1 MTRTWQEKLSFIGQM
16 ILIFIAATLFFHF
29 IRFFDIGEYK
39 EFALDLP
46 RQRFT
51 FLLAIGI
58 LGGLIFGIV
67 ELNLDRPKLKRWS
80 YGRLLIFKAV
90 IYFLMVKFLMWI
102 GLIILTRRSPLDL
115 DLEWA
120 KGMMNSR
127 VFWVALAY
135 FSVVMSLITFF
146 RAIDQ
151 KFGPGVLWNMLRG
164 KYHKPQE
171 EERIF
176 MFLDLKSSTTIAEK
190 LGHLKF
196 SRFIQDCFF
205 DLNEIIKPFQAEI
218 YQYVGDEAVLTWL
231 TPRGLANNNCLELY
245 FAYRNRLE
253 SKRAYYLEEYGE
265 VPVFKAGLHYG
276 KVMVAEVGVVKKEI
290 AFHGD
295 VLNTTARIQ
304 GQCNHYKE
312 QLLISQNLLSNLQLP
327 AKWSSVSLGAIQLK
341 GKMEEV
347 AVWAVGEVGGG

>member
-1 MTRTWQEKLSFIGQM
+1 MTRTWGEKVRFLGQM
-16 ILIFIAATLFFHF
+16 ILIFILATQFFHF
-29 IRFFDIGEYK
+29 IRFFDLRASE
-39 EFALDLP
+39 EFALELP
-46 RQRFT
+46 WQRFI
-51 FLLAIGI
+51 LLLVIGI

-67 ELNLDRPKLKRWS
+67 ELNLDRPKFRRWS
-80 YGRLLIFKAV
+80 YGRLLIFKAFM
-90 IYFLMVKFLMWI
+90 YFFLVKFIMWI

-115 DLEWA
+115 DIEWA
-120 KGMMNSR
+120 REMINSR
-127 VFWVALAY
+127 VFWVSLAY
-135 FSVVMSLITFF
+135 FSVVMSLISFF

-151 KFGPGVLWNMLRG
+151 KFGPGVLWNMLLG

-245 FAYRNRLE
+245 FAYRDRLE
-253 SKRAYYLEEYGE
+253 RKRDYYLEEYGE

-312 QLLISQNLLSNLQLP
+312 QLLISQNLLSHLQLP
-327 AKWSSVSLGAIQLK
+327 AKWNSASLGAIQLK

-347 AVWAVGEVGGG
+347 AVWAVQENHG